1 MPLAVTVVL
10 LVTGVTALVAVAGYL
25 IDIGVRREE
34 KKQRKEGTQT

>member
-10 LVTGVTALVAVAGYL
+10 LVTGVTALVAVAAYL

-34 KKQRKEGTQT
+34 EKQRKEGTLT